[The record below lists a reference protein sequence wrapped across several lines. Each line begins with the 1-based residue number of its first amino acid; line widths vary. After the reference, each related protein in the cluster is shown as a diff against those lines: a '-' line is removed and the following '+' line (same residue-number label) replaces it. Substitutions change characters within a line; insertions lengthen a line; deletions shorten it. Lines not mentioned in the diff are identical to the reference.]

1 MKFSVRLVVAPLAV
15 AVALFTGCGKKSDEI
30 VTYGNKDSLDAQAN
44 AAKAKAAADPHAGH
58 NHAHG
63 SGHVHKPLMGGE
75 LVEVGDHQFNLE
87 FKYDAARGVLQAWV
101 LDAHAE
107 NFVRVGMAA
116 FDVQEE
122 GGERRT
128 ITLRAVGNDITGEKI
143 GDTSSFEGAAPWL
156 NDIKHFDGVVKAI
169 KVRDLEFRDI
179 DFHLHP

>member
-1 MKFSVRLVVAPLAV
+1 MKSLIVSLSL
-15 AVALFTGCGKKSDEI
+15 LLGLTLLTGCGKKSDEI
-30 VTYGNKDSLDAQAN
+30 VTYGSKDSLDAQAN
-44 AAKAKAAADPHAGH
+44 AAKAKADPHAGH
-58 NHAHG
+58 NHG
-63 SGHVHKPLMGGE
+63 SGHAHKSLMGGE

-107 NFVRVGMAA
+107 NFVRVSMAA

-128 ITLRAVGNDITGEKI
+128 VTLRAIGNDITGEKV

-156 NDIKHFDGVVKAI
+156 KDIKHFDGVVKAI

-179 DFHLHP
+179 DFHFHP